1 MNQMEIREETKRR
14 PLYQRTAETLSEI
27 LESVEPGTYLPSEP
41 KLARSLGVSRATLRE
56 AMRIFERRGMIV
68 RRQGVGTYVTQLPH
82 VIDTGIETLESIERL
97 ADRIG
102 LKVETGDLEIRKR
115 TATEEELKRFR
126 WERDLPL
133 VEISRVILAESRP
146 VAFLIDILPEE
157 YLPEDIKSGNF
168 RGSVLDTLLHQDE
181 PELWQ
186 CRTDITAVSASPEV
200 ARHLKIQRGDALLF
214 FEARLYSNQGEVI
227 EHTYSYFLPGTF
239 RFHIN
244 RRVP

>member
-1 MNQMEIREETKRR
+1 VSEEMNQMEIREETKRR

-115 TATEEELKRFR
+115 TATEVRTSNRVNSGVRSSMPCFNKMNLSCGN
-126 WERDLPL
+126 
-133 VEISRVILAESRP
+133 VQQISPQYRPPRRSPVI
-146 VAFLIDILPEE
+146 
-157 YLPEDIKSGNF
+157 
-168 RGSVLDTLLHQDE
+168 
-181 PELWQ
+181 
-186 CRTDITAVSASPEV
+186 
-200 ARHLKIQRGDALLF
+200 
-214 FEARLYSNQGEVI
+214 
-227 EHTYSYFLPGTF
+227 
-239 RFHIN
+239 
-244 RRVP
+244 

>member
-1 MNQMEIREETKRR
+1 MEMREETKRR

-102 LKVETGDLEIRKR
+102 LKVETGDLEIRER
-115 TATEEELKRFR
+115 TATEEELRRFK
-126 WERDLPL
+126 WGNEIPL
-133 VEISRVILAESRP
+133 IEISRVILA
-146 VAFLIDILPEE
+146 
-157 YLPEDIKSGNF
+157 
-168 RGSVLDTLLHQDE
+168 
-181 PELWQ
+181 
-186 CRTDITAVSASPEV
+186 
-200 ARHLKIQRGDALLF
+200 
-214 FEARLYSNQGEVI
+214 
-227 EHTYSYFLPGTF
+227 
-239 RFHIN
+239 
-244 RRVP
+244 

>member
-1 MNQMEIREETKRR
+1 MSRMELREETKRR

-102 LKVETGDLEIRKR
+102 LKVETGNLEIRER
-115 TATEEELKRFR
+115 TETEKELRQFG
-126 WERDLPL
+126 WGNELPL
-133 VEISRVILAESRP
+133 IEISRVILAEGRP
-146 VAFLIDILPEE
+146 VAFLIDILPEK
-157 YLPEDIKSGNF
+157 YLPVDIKAGEF
-168 RGSVLDTLLHQDE
+168 RGSVLEVLLQRDE
-181 PELWQ
+181 PEIWQ
-186 CRTDITAVSASPEV
+186 CPTDITAVSASPEV
-200 ARHLKIQRGDALLF
+200 ARHLNIQRGDALLF
-214 FEARLYSNQGEVI
+214 FEARLYSKEGEVI
-227 EHTYSYFLPGTF
+227 DHTYSYFLPGTF

-244 RRVP
+244 RQVP